1 MIYRLTYQT
10 EWGLITITSVIES
23 DMTQRVDQRPSLSL
37 DH

>member
-23 DMTQRVDQRPSLSL
+23 DMTQRIDQKPSLSL